1 MFLIMKKFS
10 KCVGK
15 MRMFM
20 MAFAAV
26 LCCAMAASVFTA
38 CSSSND
44 DDNKDS
50 GSKVGG
56 VMVYVGFTESEDVL
70 KYCDVSVVYNDGTG
84 EKSETITKANWSKTL
99 TVTKLPAT
107 ITFKKTTVLK
117 AGVDV
122 SSISTFK
129 YSTVY
134 SSGYCQTNAAGT
146 ALTTL
151 HANSFG
157 GTKTIAGS
165 KVTEALNGGS
175 LNKTVTFTFDANGN
189 LQ

>member
-1 MFLIMKKFS
+1 MKKFS

-15 MRMFM
+15 MRMSLM
-20 MAFAAV
+20 MFAAV

-38 CSSSND
+38 CSSSD
-44 DDNKDS
+44 DDNKDSDS

-84 EKSETITKANWSKTL
+84 EKTETITKTDWSKKL

-134 SSGYCQTNAAGT
+134 SSGYCQTNAEGT
-146 ALTTL
+146 AITTL
-151 HANSFG
+151 SATSFG

-165 KVTEALNGGS
+165 KVTEALNSGS
-175 LNKTVTFTFDANGN
+175 LNKTVAFTFDANGN